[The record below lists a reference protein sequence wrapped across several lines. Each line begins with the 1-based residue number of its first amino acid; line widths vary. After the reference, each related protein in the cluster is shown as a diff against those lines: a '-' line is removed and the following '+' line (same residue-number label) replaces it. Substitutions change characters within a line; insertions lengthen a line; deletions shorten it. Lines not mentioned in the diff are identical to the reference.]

1 MHDLLVA
8 GGFILMVLAPCL
20 VAMRTGAMDDQEN

>member
-8 GGFILMVLAPCL
+8 ATFLAMVLAPCL
-20 VAMRTGAMDDQEN
+20 VAMHSGKDSSEEA